1 MATGKTSHSTAM
13 VTVLAKSLPGALV
26 DSMAPNRVQSAKEL
40 RRVYIEIMRSP
51 DGSEPLPLT
60 LPKCVECSHC
70 GWPVDP
76 RQSRVATRKTY
87 LRAGIERG
95 PREPKGKGELQDAD
109 GEDGEGDDAASG
121 DSRDTQERLMD
132 QVDTLIEEN
141 AELKRRVE
149 DLEHENEELKT
160 EVESL
165 KETVEQQ
172 EEKIDMLET
181 AELRWRQKL
190 TQAKGEITRLTQ
202 SLERSGMVSADRESG
217 LVKTIQELQR
227 VTQEYKAFRRRRD
240 FMLDRVGEDYLRSG
254 QREELLAQVVR
265 LWRPVAVQLR
275 CTRDLEELEMR
286 RQREVSELKQ
296 QLGVELMRRPAFEAN
311 ILRLE
316 GRLKAAAHRLLQR
329 SLQSHAF
336 PSAESNWFRAWEGV
350 RPLLAKET
358 ELEICQ
364 EDLEATQ
371 NKLEGK
377 ISEFNQSEDNLGK
390 LRSELEATQEELRK
404 AAEEVEFL
412 RSLDKGN
419 SREAYEEKVRLE
431 REKEE
436 RWVATLAEAEQ
447 RLVDAEAKWDEEKNE
462 LECEIKVLE
471 GKLLLAESMGGEGG
485 GGGGAAQI
493 DEAACVVPR
502 GQGVLCV
509 GCLKQLVHRTVK
521 PLSPRSAMRASP
533 QKLEASRRRFFEE
546 ELKGAASGDDAVHSY
561 VFEARKDPYTVSR
574 LTFLPKTHT
583 LAPSPMDRSTS
594 SPAFASTTTGLPAL
608 KRDRTLA
615 AGVTPLRKAMD
626 EFRPKGFG
634 SSTTR

>member
-1 MATGKTSHSTAM
+1 MATGKTPPGTA
-13 VTVLAKSLPGALV
+13 VVNVLAKTLPAAVADGV
-26 DSMAPNRVQSAKEL
+26 APNRVKSAKEL
-40 RRVYIEIMRSP
+40 RRIYVQIMRSP
-51 DGSEPLPLT
+51 DGTEPLPLT

-95 PREPKGKGELQDAD
+95 PREHQSKGDQQAD
-109 GEDGEGDDAASG
+109 GEGGEGEDAASG

-141 AELKRRVE
+141 ADLKRRVE
-149 DLEHENEELKT
+149 DLEHENEDLKT

-165 KETVEQQ
+165 KEQLEQA

-190 TQAKGEITRLTQ
+190 TQAKGEVARLTQ
-202 SLERSGMVSADRESG
+202 SLERSGMVSADRETG
-217 LVKTIQELQR
+217 LVATIQELQR

-240 FMLDRVGEDYLRSG
+240 YMLDRVGEDYLRSG
-254 QREELLAQVVR
+254 QREELLAQCLR
-265 LWRPVAVQLR
+265 LWRPVALQLR
-275 CTRDLEELEMR
+275 CNRELEELEMR
-286 RQREVSELKQ
+286 RQREVGELQQ
-296 QLGVELMRRPAFEAN
+296 QLGVELVRRRALEAN
-311 ILRLE
+311 VVRLE

-329 SLQSHAF
+329 SLQSHSF
-336 PSAESNWFRAWEGV
+336 PSAESNWFRAWVGLV
-350 RPLLAKET
+350 PLLAKET

-364 EDLEATQ
+364 EDLEETQ
-371 NKLEGK
+371 TKLEGK
-377 ISEFNQSEDNLGK
+377 TSECHNFEDNLEK
-390 LRSELEATQEELRK
+390 IRSELEAEQEERRK
-404 AAEEVEFL
+404 ADEEVEFL
-412 RSLDKGN
+412 RGLNKGN
-419 SREAYEEKVRLE
+419 SREAAEEKARLE
-431 REKEE
+431 REKEAA
-436 RWVATLAEAEQ
+436 WVARLAEADQ
-447 RLVDAEAKWDEEKNE
+447 KLVDAQATWDEERNE

-471 GKLLLAESMGGEGG
+471 GKLLLAESMGGDGG
-485 GGGGAAQI
+485 GGGGAPQI

-533 QKLEASRRRFFEE
+533 ERLEAARRRFFEE
-546 ELKGAASGDDAVHSY
+546 ELNGAASGDDAMHSY
-561 VFEARKDPYTVSR
+561 VFQARKDPYTVSR

-583 LAPSPMDRSTS
+583 VAPMPMDRSPS
-594 SPAFASTTTGLPAL
+594 CPGFASTATGLPAL
-608 KRDRTLA
+608 KRERSLA
-615 AGVTPLRKAMD
+615 AGATPLRRVMG

-634 SSTTR
+634 SSATR

>member
-1 MATGKTSHSTAM
+1 
-13 VTVLAKSLPGALV
+13 VVNVLAKTLPAAVADGV
-26 DSMAPNRVQSAKEL
+26 APNRVKSAKEL
-40 RRVYIEIMRSP
+40 RRIYVQIMRSP
-51 DGSEPLPLT
+51 DGTEPLPLT

-95 PREPKGKGELQDAD
+95 PREPRQSITQAD
-109 GEDGEGDDAASG
+109 GEGGEGEDAESG

-149 DLEHENEELKT
+149 DLENENADLKT

-165 KETVEQQ
+165 KEGLEHA
-172 EEKIDMLET
+172 EEKVDMLET

-190 TQAKGEITRLTQ
+190 TTAKGEIERLKQ
-202 SLERSGMVSADRESG
+202 SLERSGMVSADRETG
-217 LVKTIQELQR
+217 LVATIQELQR

-240 FMLDRVGEDYLRSG
+240 YMLDRVGEDYLRSG
-254 QREELLAQVVR
+254 QREELLAQCLR

-275 CTRDLEELEMR
+275 CNRELEELEMR
-286 RQREVSELKQ
+286 RQREVNELQQ
-296 QLGVELMRRPAFEAN
+296 QLGVELVRRRALEAN
-311 ILRLE
+311 GVRLE

-329 SLQSHAF
+329 SLQSHSF
-336 PSAESNWFRAWEGV
+336 PSAESNWFRAWV
-350 RPLLAKET
+350 ALTPLLAKET

-364 EDLEATQ
+364 EDLEETQ
-371 NKLEGK
+371 KKLENK
-377 ISEFNQSEDNLGK
+377 ISECNGFEDNLGK
-390 LRSELEATQEELRK
+390 IQSELEAEQEERRK
-404 AAEEVEFL
+404 ADEEVEFL
-412 RSLDKGN
+412 RGLNKGN
-419 SREAYEEKVRLE
+419 SREAAEEKARLE
-431 REKEE
+431 REKEA
-436 RWVATLAEAEQ
+436 RWVARLAEADQ
-447 RLVDAEAKWDEEKNE
+447 KLVDAQATWDEERNE

-471 GKLLLAESMGGEGG
+471 GKLLLAESMGGDG
-485 GGGGAAQI
+485 GGGGAPQI

-533 QKLEASRRRFFEE
+533 ERLEAARRRFFEE

-574 LTFLPKTHT
+574 LSFLPKTHT
-583 LAPSPMDRSTS
+583 VAPMPMDRSPS
-594 SPAFASTTTGLPAL
+594 CPGFASTATGASFASTATATGLPAL
-608 KRDRTLA
+608 KRERTLA
-615 AGVTPLRKAMD
+615 GFSGGATPLRRVMA
-626 EFRPKGFG
+626 EYRPKGFG
-634 SSTTR
+634 SSATR